1 MPASE
6 DYSGRVPPP
15 LPGAFDFLGPTFD
28 PKAAYSAP
36 ASLKE
41 AKGYQDVFNF
51 LRKGTNDFS
60 NSYYDELNR
69 IEIPDYY
76 VPGTDTYLRYNPGDG
91 RIIAS
96 TFVQGEKSPTGEK
109 GWIDQTMYPSGQGST
124 DFRRKTSTWE
134 KLQGA
139 AGFALPF
146 LAAAVGIPALL
157 GNLGAAGAG
166 AAGAGAA
173 GAAGGSGIA
182 GLAAMGI
189 DPVALAAFGGDVAST
204 IGAGAAGAGA
214 AGLGIADLASM
225 AAQVDPQA
233 LAAYGGDVA
242 SNIGGLALPSSAEL
256 QALVGQ
262 AGSEIATGGVSGG
275 ISGGVIP
282 GSAGVTGGA
291 IADLAAMG
299 IDPQALAAYGGDVA
313 SNIGA
318 GSSGLSLSTVARAA
332 NTARKLLSN
341 EEEKSKGIDPK
352 LASALGS
359 LVGMG
364 IGGSDDST
372 AAIPKYSFTRK
383 ALPIDTTRRPGSAAQ
398 RYFEDS
404 YTRLAAGGGISGLK
418 PNEYKAGGRYLA
430 GPGDG
435 MSDNIKANIDGVQE
449 ARLADGEFVIPA
461 DVVSH
466 IGNGSSNAGAKKL
479 HKMMARIRKARTG
492 NPKQG
497 KQIKAEKFLPA

>member
-1 MPASE
+1 MLIPNKFNGYNAGHRRYFDGGGSE
-6 DYSGRVPPP
+6 GYSDWVPPP

-41 AKGYQDVFNF
+41 AKGYQDIFNF

-225 AAQVDPQA
+225 ASQVDPQA

-262 AGSEIATGGVSGG
+262 AGSEIATGGISGGASGG
-275 ISGGVIP
+275 IAPASGI
-282 GSAGVTGGA
+282 S
-291 IADLAAMG
+291 
-299 IDPQALAAYGGDVA
+299 A
-313 SNIGA
+313 SNV
-318 GSSGLSLSTVARAA
+318 LRAA
-332 NTARKLLSN
+332 NTVRKLAGG

-364 IGGSDDST
+364 IGGSDAST

>member
-1 MPASE
+1 MGWFS
-6 DYSGRVPPP
+6 DF
-15 LPGAFDFLGPTFD
+15 FDDVLGFD
-28 PKAAYSAP
+28 PNGGGIYGVARDVLGDKIADDILGFDPHGGGSVGFINAVAP
-36 ASLKE
+36 A
-41 AKGYQDVFNF
+41 V
-51 LRKGTNDFS
+51 
-60 NSYYDELNR
+60 
-69 IEIPDYY
+69 
-76 VPGTDTYLRYNPGDG
+76 
-91 RIIAS
+91 
-96 TFVQGEKSPTGEK
+96 
-109 GWIDQTMYPSGQGST
+109 
-124 DFRRKTSTWE
+124 
-134 KLQGA
+134 
-139 AGFALPF
+139 
-146 LAAAVGIPALL
+146 LAAAVAPSVVSGIQSLM
-157 GNLGAAGAG
+157 GTAGAG
-166 AAGAGAA
+166 AGAGVTAASLGELGINTTALESAAAAAGMSVPELAQLMTNADLEILSGGISGGVAPGSAGVVGAGTGAGAGIAGLTGGAGAA
-173 GAAGGSGIA
+173 EITA
-182 GLAAMGI
+182 
-189 DPVALAAFGGDVAST
+189 
-204 IGAGAAGAGA
+204 
-214 AGLGIADLASM
+214 ADLASM
-225 AAQVDPQA
+225 ASQVDPQA

-256 QALVGQ
+256 QALVDQ
-262 AGSEIATGGVSGG
+262 ARSEIATGGISGGASGG
-275 ISGGVIP
+275 IAPASGI
-282 GSAGVTGGA
+282 S
-291 IADLAAMG
+291 
-299 IDPQALAAYGGDVA
+299 A
-313 SNIGA
+313 SNV
-318 GSSGLSLSTVARAA
+318 LRAA

-398 RYFEDS
+398 RYFED
-404 YTRLAAGGGISGLK
+404 TWTKFAAGGGISGLK